1 MTFFSSLIV
10 LLTNFYIL
18 YLVFHLNTSN
28 VIKWKTDVKVFAVLT
43 LTLIF
48 NRGVFVYDYIFSD
61 NPAYYNATTSAEQSY
76 LVHLILFIIPTSLF
90 TYLYVLIGTSFK
102 RSLYRGFLFL
112 AIPMLTL
119 IFEFDEIEL
128 YGNLNIELGLLFLI
142 FLIYAIELLIKVLSN
157 KELSTL
163 ATGWVFTCLYAFSN
177 ILAKILYK
185 ATPVENE
192 EIQKFSDGHHIFSA
206 NLIIFFIHLAIIF
219 RFQRILTGDLRN
231 EYKSILVMKNNEKN
245 SMNKLEFYS
254 EFKIWNN
261 HGPIPDRL
269 LKGISKKNAILLETS
284 KSEIL
289 YKIRSL
295 ERDFIC
301 GEVSFDVF
309 NNMYNLSEA
318 LNINFNALAIYF
330 KPYCLYSYT
339 DYIKLLRVLKADY
352 LILSGFLKEHSAE
365 QLSEACYFNNRITLY
380 NNFKKFLN
388 SSIRER
394 SSEVV

>member
-185 ATPVENE
+185 ATPVGNE
-192 EIQKFSDGHHIFSA
+192 EIQKFSDGHYIFSA

-231 EYKSILVMKNNEKN
+231 EYKSILVMKNNENN

-388 SSIRER
+388 SSIRDR